1 MHVMVHHCLDN
12 DMSACDAAHDQPDDL
27 LPAVEWLQ
35 QTLIVVCS
43 RSRWFV
49 PAYTK
54 EEVRELL
61 SNNLRSRPPDSDTAE
76 LTVPRSFS
84 NNV

>member
-1 MHVMVHHCLDN
+1 
-12 DMSACDAAHDQPDDL
+12 MSVYDAVHDQLVNL
-27 LPAVEWLQ
+27 LPAVGWSHLM
-35 QTLIVVCS
+35 LVVLCS

-61 SNNLRSRPPDSDTAE
+61 SNNLRFRPPDSDDAE
-76 LTVPRSFS
+76 LTVSRSFS

>member
-1 MHVMVHHCLDN
+1 
-12 DMSACDAAHDQPDDL
+12 MSAYDAAHDQLVNL
-27 LPAVEWLQ
+27 LPAVGWLQ
-35 QTLIVVCS
+35 LTLIVLCS

-61 SNNLRSRPPDSDTAE
+61 SNNLRFRPPDADDAE
-76 LTVPRSFS
+76 LMMSRSFS